1 MSVCLKVSF
10 SFLLKL
16 NAGLLGEGD
25 QASRPKN
32 TRFVRC
38 RMCYFSRNVQMM
50 SRKKEKSGRLSIQ
63 KANLFINFLEK
74 MTTHA
79 LFLFDWHF
87 SSVTSVFNLS
97 DDMLEITSTIHGRSF
112 SCKWLQ
118 EKCVNRI
125 VSSYARSDVGTQY
138 DV

>member
-1 MSVCLKVSF
+1 MSDV
-10 SFLLKL
+10 LLFKECT
-16 NAGLLGEGD
+16 NDE
-25 QASRPKN
+25 PK
-32 TRFVRC
+32 
-38 RMCYFSRNVQMM
+38 
-50 SRKKEKSGRLSIQ
+50 KKKSGRFKHP
-63 KANLFINFLEK
+63 KANFFINFLKK
-74 MTTHA
+74 MTTHT
-79 LFLFDWHF
+79 LSLFDWHF
-87 SSVTSVFNLS
+87 SSVTLVFNLS